1 MLSVRLGLS
10 RFVLLVGAFLLSPIL
25 AAPAHAQTSPGS
37 PPAWGSL
44 VQRADSILNLTSP
57 GDLPVLFDHRM
68 EKILALT
75 DSLPREALDDA
86 FRIHLEIM
94 AMSDA
99 RNRHPLIYE
108 SLAGLSLRYLRL
120 NEYETLDS
128 LLSVYLPRH
137 REAMDER
144 QLGEFLSLAG
154 YFANRAAR
162 HRRSVALLG
171 EALPL
176 AQDRL
181 DSANISTNLAS
192 SLQMLGE
199 LDLAMERYVET
210 LELYL
215 AVGDSARAVQ
225 VMQNMSGIYLNIDRP
240 DRSLA
245 LSKEMETY
253 ARRTDNLNM
262 RINALTNIATA
273 YGRMDSVGG
282 AIASYEEGL
291 RLAETVGDPLLTA
304 RLLLNM
310 GNLYMNQSL
319 YDQALS
325 AFERSMA
332 ISEQAGLSIGVLYNL
347 GNLAELELD
356 QGRIESAL
364 EYNERAIELAANQ
377 DQIELLGRA
386 LMQASQIYER
396 LGRFEDALNVLRRAS
411 EIKDELYNEQ
421 VLTRIEELQVQ
432 YDTKGREAL
441 LQEKEGILQSL
452 ESKLNVQGAAL
463 RVFIGIAAALL
474 AITLLVYAYFM
485 RRVRQ
490 MRRLY
495 DQSIGSLL
503 KTAPQGSAQGE
514 NGGEGATATGLFE
527 AIMDGRFESEQ
538 IGSFY
543 GRIVQTME
551 VERTFTDMDLTL
563 AKLSKLLGTNT
574 QYISKAINQGSGLNF
589 NQFVNHYRVHEAKRL
604 MLGLSD
610 LAAGRVTD
618 SERIMELTGFK
629 SRSTYFNAFKALTGM
644 PPGQFISFSRER

>member
-1 MLSVRLGLS
+1 MI
-10 RFVLLVGAFLLSPIL
+10 GAFVVSPIL
-25 AAPAHAQTSPGS
+25 ATAAHARPAPANTPQWAV
-37 PPAWGSL
+37 L
-44 VQRADSILNLTSP
+44 VQRADSILNATTPSDPPL
-57 GDLPVLFDHRM
+57 LFVHRM
-68 EKILALT
+68 EQVLALA

-86 FRIHLEIM
+86 FRIHLDIM
-94 AMSDA
+94 ARSDA
-99 RNRHPLIYE
+99 RNRHPVIYE

-120 NEYETLDS
+120 NQYETLDS
-128 LLSVYLPRH
+128 LVAVYLPRH

-144 QLGEFLSLAG
+144 QLAEFLSLAG
-154 YFANRAAR
+154 YYANRAAR

-176 AQDRL
+176 AQDRV
-181 DSANISTNLAS
+181 DSAHINTNLAS
-192 SLQMLGE
+192 SYQILGE

-210 LELYL
+210 LDLYL
-215 AVGDSARAVQ
+215 AEGDSARAVQ
-225 VMQNMSGIYLNIDRP
+225 VMQNMSAIYLTIDRP

-282 AIASYEEGL
+282 AITSYEKGL

-332 ISEQAGLSIGVLYNL
+332 ISEQAGLTIGVLYNL
-347 GNLAELELD
+347 GNLAGLELD
-356 QGRIESAL
+356 QGRIESGLA
-364 EYNERAIELAANQ
+364 YNERAIELAANQ

-386 LMQASQIYER
+386 LMQASEIYER

-411 EIKDELYNEQ
+411 EIKDGLFSEQ
-421 VLTRIEELQVQ
+421 VLTRIEELQIE
-432 YDTKGREAL
+432 YDTKEREAL
-441 LQEKEGILQSL
+441 LQEQEETLQSL
-452 ESKLNVQGAAL
+452 ESKVNNQSAAL
-463 RVFIGIAAALL
+463 RVSFGIAAALL
-474 AITLLVYAYFM
+474 AITLLVYAYFA

-514 NGGEGATATGLFE
+514 NDGEGASFTGLFE
-527 AIMDGRFESEQ
+527 AIMDERFESEQ

-543 GRIVQTME
+543 ARIVQSME
-551 VERTFTDMDLTL
+551 VERTFTDPDLTL
-563 AKLSKLLGTNT
+563 TKLSKLLGTNS
-574 QYISKAINQGSGLNF
+574 QYVSKAINQGSGLNF
-589 NQFVNHYRVHEAKRL
+589 NQFVNHYRIHEAKRL
-604 MLGLSD
+604 MLGLSN
-610 LAAGRVTD
+610 LAGGRVTD

-629 SRSTYFNAFKALTGM
+629 SRSTYFGAFKALTGM